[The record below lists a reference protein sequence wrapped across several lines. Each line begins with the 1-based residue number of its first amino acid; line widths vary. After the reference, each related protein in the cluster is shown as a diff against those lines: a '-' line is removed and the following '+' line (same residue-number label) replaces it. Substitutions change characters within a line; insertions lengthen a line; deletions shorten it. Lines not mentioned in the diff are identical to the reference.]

1 MIKDIIGTE
10 GPIQMTMLVKS
21 SARGISTSGSPYL
34 SVIFQDKSGSIEAKM
49 WSITENDELL
59 CTPGQVLLVEGTVT
73 MYRGHPQIRIEDI
86 QPVESSHI
94 NYEKLIP
101 TAPLSTEELK
111 KRVYDYVD
119 LIEDKEIKEI
129 THHIIKERE
138 EEYFSYPAATT
149 VHHAFMGGLAFHSLT
164 ICSDALKIAT
174 NYPQLN
180 KDYLISGS
188 LLHDIGKLVE
198 LSGYIAT
205 NYTLEGNLL
214 GHLQIGAM
222 ILNDAAKKVKIN
234 EEKLILLSHIIV
246 SHHGKAEYGA
256 IKPPMTLEAYVM
268 HNLDDLDSK
277 MEMLSSTLENVE
289 PGEFSKK
296 IPWMDNI
303 SFYKDKNRM

>member
-1 MIKDIIGTE
+1 
-10 GPIQMTMLVKS
+10 
-21 SARGISTSGSPYL
+21 
-34 SVIFQDKSGSIEAKM
+34 
-49 WSITENDELL
+49 
-59 CTPGQVLLVEGTVT
+59 
-73 MYRGHPQIRIEDI
+73 
-86 QPVESSHI
+86 
-94 NYEKLIP
+94 
-101 TAPLSTEELK
+101 
-111 KRVYDYVD
+111 
-119 LIEDKEIKEI
+119 
-129 THHIIKERE
+129 
-138 EEYFSYPAATT
+138 
-149 VHHAFMGGLAFHSLT
+149 MGGLAFHSLT

-214 GHLQIGAM
+214 GHLQIGAT

-256 IKPPMTLEAYVM
+256 IKPPMTLEAYVI